1 MEELQDEFPFQSEA
15 LNLALVIGRREI
27 ETTKLRYSHITEDSE
42 SNPIILMPGG
52 ITKVRGKEAIINI
65 TPSVEIVI
73 DRLKKKIE
81 GPYKAYSFVP
91 YLFPTTRINKVLLSE
106 HTYLNS
112 DQTRI
117 KNWDGCWGGR

>member
-42 SNPIILMPGG
+42 GNPIILMPGS
-52 ITKVRGKEAIINI
+52 ITKVRGKEARINI

-73 DRLKKKIE
+73 DRLKKKI
-81 GPYKAYSFVP
+81 F
-91 YLFPTTRINKVLLSE
+91 
-106 HTYLNS
+106 S
-112 DQTRI
+112 DRGTSAARL
-117 KNWDGCWGGR
+117 KT